1 MRRTQLY
8 LDDQLWSALHTR
20 ARRENTTIS
29 ELVRRAVRE
38 QYLGNH
44 EQRMAAMQRLVG
56 IRKSP
61 SATTVGEE
69 VRALR
74 QGTRI
79 DRLGER

>member
-1 MRRTQLY
+1 VRRTQLY
-8 LDDQLWSALHTR
+8 LDDQLWSALRTR

-56 IRKSP
+56 IRKSS
-61 SATTVGEE
+61 SAKTVGEE